1 MPQQSSLLSY
11 VRSRVT
17 VDVDSMDPAVAARH
31 TAAGDEARHTAAGDE
46 ARFCDMTSNQAIVFG
61 EVARPDRVE
70 LLKKA
75 CSQIRSSEA
84 ELDIDTQVADTIDLL
99 VCPELSV

>member
-17 VDVDSMDPAVAARH
+17 VDVDSMDPAVA
-31 TAAGDEARHTAAGDE
+31 ARHTAAGDE

>member
-31 TAAGDEARHTAAGDE
+31 TAGDE

>member
-1 MPQQSSLLSY
+1 MAASNLLSY
-11 VRSRVT
+11 VRTQVI

-31 TAAGDEARHTAAGDE
+31 TTDTAK
-46 ARFCDMTSNQAIVFG
+46 FTDMTSNQAIVFG

-84 ELDIDTQVADTIDLL
+84 ELDINTQVADTIDLL